1 MFIHQY
7 LLASH
12 KHGSGSHC
20 DHLEPKRPHFGS
32 FPPWLHESGKCA
44 LTAALNKVWAE
55 GSCKLFIPQLAVGR
69 DHPTCCKYPAR
80 RGEGWGGRQGRV
92 GSLLLLSRSG
102 LSTGCR
108 GCSARVGD
116 FWNWPQG
123 RSSAVFRSFPGTWI
137 YDWSPNC
144 WIASS
149 LMKTMHYGK
158 VSMGGVT
165 FRISNFLTTLKENIT
180 FTFYFNDFCLKLPL

>member
-1 MFIHQY
+1 MQDEGRNVVLKCSSQQY

-12 KHGSGSHC
+12 KHGSGSSHC

-44 LTAALNKVWAE
+44 LTAALNKVWAG

-102 LSTGCR
+102 LSAGCR

-123 RSSAVFRSFPGTWI
+123 RSSAVFRSFPGT
-137 YDWSPNC
+137 
-144 WIASS
+144 
-149 LMKTMHYGK
+149 
-158 VSMGGVT
+158 
-165 FRISNFLTTLKENIT
+165 
-180 FTFYFNDFCLKLPL
+180 